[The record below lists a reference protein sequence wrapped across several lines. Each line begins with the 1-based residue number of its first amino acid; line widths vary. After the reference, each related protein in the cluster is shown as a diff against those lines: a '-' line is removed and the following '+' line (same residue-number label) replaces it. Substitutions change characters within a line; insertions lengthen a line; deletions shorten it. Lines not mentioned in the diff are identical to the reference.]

1 MSKSKTTAATTTKA
15 PLERFNAFTCR
26 QYDIGGEQ
34 KTDWMRVGTAFPH
47 NDGNGFRIIL
57 NAIPVD
63 GIVVLRKVEED
74 EKGG

>member
-1 MSKSKTTAATTTKA
+1 MSTSNTATSTTKA

-34 KTDWMRVGTAFPH
+34 RTDWMRVGTAFPH
-47 NDGNGFRIIL
+47 NDGKGFRIVL
-57 NAIPVD
+57 SAIPVD
-63 GIVVLRKVEED
+63 GVVVLRKVEED